1 MNSLILL
8 YSYHHNNTEKIANV
22 FSMVLDAPIKRTED
36 VTPEEL
42 NEYDLV
48 GFGSGIYGDKHHP
61 SMLDYVDKLRQGSIK
76 TAFLFSTAGI
86 SSKAKTTTD
95 HSHIRKKLESK
106 GYTIV
111 GEYQCAGFNT
121 NSFLKYLGGMNKGRP
136 NAKDLKEVEA
146 FAQNLKQ
153 DLQQDK

>member
-22 FSMVLDAPIKRTED
+22 FSSVLDAPVKKTED

-48 GFGSGIYGDKHHP
+48 GFGSGIYSDKHHP
-61 SMLDYVDKLRQGSIK
+61 SMLEFVDRLPIRSGKK
-76 TAFLFSTAGI
+76 AFLFSTAGI

-95 HSHIRKKLESK
+95 HSHIRKKLENK
-106 GYTIV
+106 GYTVI
-111 GEYQCAGFNT
+111 GEFQCAGFNT
-121 NSFLKYLGGMNKGRP
+121 NSFLKYFGGMNKGRP
-136 NAKDLKEVEA
+136 NA
-146 FAQNLKQ
+146 Q
-153 DLQQDK
+153 DLQEVETLAKNMKQHGIC